1 MPSSHALPKG
11 PALTAPSVRLFA
23 ILARSARRAVVFRRG
38 PSKQV
43 LLLDWNTETDELTPG
58 QWFKGRI
65 YERRADLSPSGDK
78 LVYFA
83 AKYRNSQDTW
93 TAVSRPPWLTAL
105 ALWPRGGAWGG
116 GGLFDTESRLRLN
129 HWGSAMALAPDFKL
143 PPRFQVE
150 LLWEESGSGEDFPI
164 WDMRLRREGWRGTE
178 AKSARVYSTGTP
190 SMFVTFEPAM
200 TYLKP
205 RPGRGAGGLELRMRI
220 LGIGEPNGPWYVT
233 EYELIDEAREQQAA
247 LGRLDWADWD
257 VTGEL
262 LFARDGRL
270 YRLEPRR
277 RNGALEAGEPREV
290 ADLRGHVFQRRLAPP
305 HATRW

>member
-1 MPSSHALPKG
+1 MSSATDDLPKG

-43 LLLDWNTETDELTPG
+43 LLLSWNTETDEVTPG
-58 QWFKGRI
+58 QWFKGRL

-83 AKYRNSQDTW
+83 AKYRAPLDTW

-129 HWGSAMALAPDFKL
+129 HWGSAMELAQGFQL
-143 PPRFQVE
+143 PSRFQVE
-150 LLWEESGSGEDFPI
+150 LLWERSGTGEDFPI
-164 WDMRLRREGWRGTE
+164 YDFRLRRDGWRCTQPGTAE
-178 AKSARVYSTGTP
+178 LRSTVP
-190 SMFVTFEPAM
+190 SMYFTYDPAL
-200 TYLKP
+200 TYRKP
-205 RPGRGAGGLELRMRI
+205 RPGRGAGGLELQMRI
-220 LGIGEPNGPWYVT
+220 LGLKEINGPWYVV
-233 EYELIDEAREQQAA
+233 EYDLLDEASEDLLS
-247 LGRLDWADWD
+247 LGRLDWAEWD

-270 YRLEPRR
+270 YRVEPRR
-277 RNGALEAGEPREV
+277 HRGAWEVGEPREV
-290 ADLRGHVFQRRLAPP
+290 ADLRGYVFQGREAPP
-305 HATRW
+305 KATRW